1 MDHHVITRV
10 PRVAVIG
17 AGYSGIAAA
26 VSLAEHGVAATVFE
40 SARILGGRAR
50 KIEYQE
56 MTLDNGQHILSGA
69 YTELLRMMALVGVAR
84 GAVRRVPLTL
94 QIAPNFSLRAW
105 PLPAPLHLAAG
116 LMMARGLSLSARME
130 ASRLMQTLKQS
141 GFRVDASRTV
151 AHMLYAAQQGEEICR
166 LLWQPLTVSAL
177 NTPIETASA
186 QVLAN
191 VLRDTLAARREASDL
206 ILPQT
211 DLSALFPEPAADW
224 LEQHGSTIQT
234 GMRIQEVA
242 RIANGFRVTAGDNN
256 SGSSGQDFE
265 SVIIAVGP
273 HQLDRIRLPAA
284 LAKPLSFPYEPIYTV
299 YLKYPQR
306 VPLKRAMLGRVDGMA
321 QWFFDR
327 EALSAHDGV
336 VAAVISA
343 SGAHEALDQVALA
356 RRVHDELVATVGPL
370 PLPTWQKVVA
380 EKFATFACTPAAHA
394 ARPATL
400 TAVPGCYLAGDY
412 VACDYP
418 ATLEAAV
425 RNGVAAATAARTYL
439 SQHNQHH
446 QPERAQRT

>member
-1 MDHHVITRV
+1 MTPTV

-17 AGYSGIAAA
+17 GGYAGIAAA
-26 VSLAEHGVAATVFE
+26 VSLAEHGVASTVFE
-40 SARILGGRAR
+40 SARVLGGRAR
-50 KIEYQE
+50 KIEYQDT
-56 MTLDNGQHILSGA
+56 TLDNGQHILSGA
-69 YTELLRMMALVGVAR
+69 YTELLRMMKLVGVPR
-84 GAVRRVPLTL
+84 DAVRRVPLTL
-94 QIAPNFSLRAW
+94 QIAPHFSLRAW
-105 PLPAPLHLAAG
+105 PLPAPLHLAFA
-116 LMMARGLSLSARME
+116 LMTARGLSLSARME

-151 AHMLYAAQQGEEICR
+151 LHLLHATQQGEEICR

-224 LEQHGSTIQT
+224 LRHKGSNVQVGT
-234 GMRIQEVA
+234 RVQEVTRTA
-242 RIANGFRVTAGDNN
+242 SGFQVVTGDGNN
-256 SGSSGQDFE
+256 TQEFE

-273 HQLDRIRLPAA
+273 HQLEKMRLPAT
-284 LAKPLSFPYEPIYTV
+284 LAKTLPFAYEPIYTI

-306 VPLKRAMLGRVDGMA
+306 VPLSRAMLGRADGMT

-327 EALSAHDGV
+327 ESLSAHDGI

-370 PLPTWQKVVA
+370 PLPTWHKVVA

-394 ARPATL
+394 ARPTTA
-400 TAVPGCYLAGDY
+400 TAVSGCYLAGDY

-425 RNGVAAATAARTYL
+425 RNGVAAATAARTFL
-439 SQHNQHH
+439 VRHN
-446 QPERAQRT
+446 QPERA

>member
-1 MDHHVITRV
+1 MDHHVT
-10 PRVAVIG
+10 PGAPPSQSRVAVIG
-17 AGYSGIAAA
+17 GGYAGIAAA
-26 VSLAEHGVAATVFE
+26 VSLAEHGVTSTVFE
-40 SARILGGRAR
+40 SARVLGGRAR

-56 MTLDNGQHILSGA
+56 TTLDNGQHILSGA
-69 YTELLRMMALVGVAR
+69 YTELLRMMKLVGVPR
-84 GAVRRVPLTL
+84 DAVRRVPLTL
-94 QIAPNFSLRAW
+94 QIAPQFSLRAW
-105 PLPAPLHLAAG
+105 PLPAPLHLAAA
-116 LMMARGLSLSARME
+116 LVTARGLSLSARME
-130 ASRLMQTLKQS
+130 ASRLMQMLKQS
-141 GFRVDASRTV
+141 GFRVDATRTV
-151 AHMLYAAQQGEEICR
+151 AHLLHATQQGEEICR

-211 DLSALFPEPAADW
+211 DLSALFPEPAAAW
-224 LEQHGSTIQT
+224 LQHKGGQVQVGT
-234 GMRIQEVA
+234 RIQEVTRA
-242 RIANGFRVTAGDNN
+242 AAGFQVIAGDAN
-256 SGSSGQDFE
+256 SPSTQEFA
-265 SVIIAVGP
+265 SVIVAIGP
-273 HQLDRIRLPAA
+273 HQLEKMRLPAA
-284 LAKPLSFPYEPIYTV
+284 LAKPLPFAYEPIYTI

-306 VPLKRAMLGRVDGMA
+306 VPLKRAMLGRVDGMT

-327 EALSAHDGV
+327 ETLSAQDGV

-356 RRVHDELVATVGPL
+356 RRVHDELVATAGPL

-394 ARPATL
+394 ARPATI
-400 TAVPGCYLAGDY
+400 TSVPGVYLAGDY

-425 RNGVAAATAARTYL
+425 RNGVAAATAARNFL
-439 SQHNQHH
+439 ARHN
-446 QPERAQRT
+446 QPERA

>member
-1 MDHHVITRV
+1 MDHHVTPTV

-17 AGYSGIAAA
+17 GGYAGIAAA
-26 VSLAEHGVAATVFE
+26 VSLAEHGVASTVFE
-40 SARILGGRAR
+40 SARVLGGRAR

-56 MTLDNGQHILSGA
+56 TTLDNGQHILSGA
-69 YTELLRMMALVGVAR
+69 YTELLRMMKLVGVPR
-84 GAVRRVPLTL
+84 DAVRRVPLTL
-94 QIAPNFSLRAW
+94 QIEPSFSMRAW
-105 PLPAPLHLAAG
+105 PLPAPLHLALA
-116 LMMARGLSLSARME
+116 LMTARGLSLSARME
-130 ASRLMQTLKQS
+130 ASRLMQTLKQAN
-141 GFRVDASRTV
+141 FRVDAPRTV
-151 AHMLYAAQQGEEICR
+151 LHLLHATQQGEEICR

-224 LEQHGSTIQT
+224 LRHQGSNVQAGTRVHEITRNASGFQ
-234 GMRIQEVA
+234 VA
-242 RIANGFRVTAGDNN
+242 TGDNT
-256 SGSSGQDFE
+256 SPQEFE

-273 HQLDRIRLPAA
+273 HQLEKMRLPAT
-284 LAKPLSFPYEPIYTV
+284 LAKPLPFAYEPIYTI
-299 YLKYPQR
+299 YLKYSQS
-306 VPLKRAMLGRVDGMA
+306 VPLKRAMLGRVDGMT

-327 EALSAHDGV
+327 ESLSAHEDAHDGV

-380 EKFATFACTPAAHA
+380 EKFATFACTPSAHA
-394 ARPATL
+394 ARPTTAT
-400 TAVPGCYLAGDY
+400 TTPGVYLAGDY

-425 RNGVAAATAARTYL
+425 RNGVAAATAARTFL
-439 SQHNQHH
+439 ARHN
-446 QPERAQRT
+446 QPERA